1 MIELTLTPQERL
13 MIRRRLAHRYQECI
27 RKGHKG
33 GAEIIKNLMIK
44 LG

>member
-1 MIELTLTPQERL
+1 MPTLLLTPQERM

-33 GAEIIKNLMIK
+33 GAKILQEIIIK